1 MNKIRNIFKIIVN
14 YPSLNKCKIVEAI
27 RFKTEEE
34 FNNYGNILSNP
45 MCHIWH
51 MRISQE
57 P

>member
-45 MCHIWH
+45 MCHYMAH
-51 MRISQE
+51 AD
-57 P
+57 